1 MDKCKKC
8 GAELKENQKFC
19 SECGTPVNQKC
30 VCRKCGIELEPETK
44 FCPECGTNQTV
55 SASFSESFTTLQK
68 INFEKV
74 SKEFYTSENWERLL
88 SLITPVYEKHPENEE
103 VLYYYLQI
111 LIESDLEAAKDAVS
125 SLNDELFEVCCA
137 KFDIAIKENNLP
149 KAENILEKAELKW
162 NDNKILKYKR
172 ALFLLTLGAKEENDD
187 CIADA
192 LTLLASMENP
202 VDKREERE
210 NSKSFNLIED
220 KNLYDL
226 EFVPELIKKIAEQG
240 NAIGQWRLGL
250 MYENG
255 DGVEKDCEE
264 AFKWF
269 RKSAEQGDDSGQVDL
284 GNMYFNGT
292 GVEENHEEAV
302 KWFRKAAEQ
311 GSYRGQYALGTMY
324 YLGTGVEKNYAEAVK
339 WYRKATEYGNFIAM
353 ELLGSLFEHGKGV
366 EQDYKEAVKWYR
378 KAAEHGNFIAM
389 QLLGSMFEQ
398 GKGIEQDYE
407 EAVKWYKKAAE
418 KGHPDEP
425 KEALER
431 LADQGIWE
439 AKKALEDLENS

>member
-111 LIESDLEAAKDAVS
+111 LIESDPEAAKDAVS

-149 KAENILEKAELKW
+149 EAENILEKAESKW

-172 ALFLLTLGAKEENDD
+172 SLFLLTLGAKEENND

-192 LTLLASMENP
+192 LALLASMENP

-210 NSKSFNLIED
+210 NTESFDVINC
-220 KNLYDL
+220 KKLYDL

-240 NAIGQWRLGL
+240 DSTAQILLGG
-250 MYENG
+250 MYEG
-255 DGVEKDCEE
+255 GYGVEKDYEE
-264 AFKWF
+264 AEKWF
-269 RKSAEQGDDSGQVDL
+269 RKSAEQGDDRGQVDL

-302 KWFRKAAEQ
+302 KWFRKSAEQ

-339 WYRKATEYGNFIAM
+339 WYRKA
-353 ELLGSLFEHGKGV
+353 
-366 EQDYKEAVKWYR
+366 
-378 KAAEHGNFIAM
+378 AEHGNFNAM
-389 QLLGSMFEQ
+389 ELLGSMFEQ
-398 GKGIEQDYE
+398 GKGVEQDYD
-407 EAVKWYKKAAE
+407 EAVTWYKKVAE
-418 KGHPDEP
+418 QGYTGS
-425 KEALER
+425 KEALKR

>member
-149 KAENILEKAELKW
+149 EAENILEKAESKW

-240 NAIGQWRLGL
+240 NAIGQ
-250 MYENG
+250 
-255 DGVEKDCEE
+255 
-264 AFKWF
+264 
-269 RKSAEQGDDSGQVDL
+269 VDL
-284 GNMYFNGT
+284 GNMYYNGT

-339 WYRKATEYGNFIAM
+339 WYRKATEHGNFIAM

-366 EQDYKEAVKWYR
+366 EQDYKEAVKCYR

-389 QLLGSMFEQ
+389 KLLGSMFEQ

>member
-44 FCPECGTNQTV
+44 FCPECGTNQSV

-111 LIESDLEAAKDAVS
+111 LIESDPEAAKDAVS

-137 KFDIAIKENNLP
+137 KFDIAIKENNLTE
-149 KAENILEKAELKW
+149 AENILEKAESKW

-250 MYENG
+250 MYKNG
-255 DGVEKDCEE
+255 YGVEKDYEE
-264 AFKWF
+264 AEKWF
-269 RKSAEQGDDSGQVDL
+269 RKSAEQGDDRGQCDL

-292 GVEENHEEAV
+292 GVEKNHEEAV

-311 GSYRGQYALGTMY
+311 GGYRGQFVLGAMY

-339 WYRKATEYGNFIAM
+339 WYRKAAEQGTPYGQYN
-353 ELLGSLFEHGKGV
+353 
-366 EQDYKEAVKWYR
+366 
-378 KAAEHGNFIAM
+378 
-389 QLLGSMFEQ
+389 LGSMFEQ
-398 GKGIEQDYE
+398 GKGVEQDYE

-418 KGHPDEP
+418 QGYTGSK
-425 KEALER
+425 KALER

-439 AKKALEDLENS
+439 AEQALEDLENS

>member
-149 KAENILEKAELKW
+149 KAENILEKAESKW

-192 LTLLASMENP
+192 LALLASMENP
-202 VDKREERE
+202 ADKREERE
-210 NSKSFNLIED
+210 NYKSFKLILNN
-220 KNLYDL
+220 KLYYL

-240 NAIGQWRLGL
+240 NSTAQLCLGYMYRDGEGVEQDYEEAVKWYRKSAEQGNAIGQVGLGDL
-250 MYENG
+250 YENG
-255 DGVEKDCEE
+255 HGVEQNPEE

-269 RKSAEQGDDSGQVDL
+269 RKSAEQGNSAGQCRL
-284 GNMYFNGT
+284 GLMY
-292 GVEENHEEAV
+292 
-302 KWFRKAAEQ
+302 K
-311 GSYRGQYALGTMY
+311 RGD
-324 YLGTGVEKNYAEAVK
+324 
-339 WYRKATEYGNFIAM
+339 
-353 ELLGSLFEHGKGV
+353 GV
-366 EQDYKEAVKWYR
+366 EQDYEKAVKLFR
-378 KAAEHGNFIAM
+378 KSA
-389 QLLGSMFEQ
+389 EQ
-398 GKGIEQDYE
+398 GDFSGQ
-407 EAVKWYKKAAE
+407 
-418 KGHPDEP
+418 
-425 KEALER
+425 
-431 LADQGIWE
+431 IWE
-439 AKKALEDLENS
+439 AEQALEDLENS

>member
-74 SKEFYTSENWERLL
+74 SKEFYTSTNWERLL

-103 VLYYYLQI
+103 VFYYYLQI

-149 KAENILEKAELKW
+149 KAENILEKAESKW

-192 LTLLASMENP
+192 LALLASMENP
-202 VDKREERE
+202 ADKREKRE
-210 NSKSFNLIED
+210 NAKSFNLIKD

-240 NAIGQWRLGL
+240 DSIAQVLLGE
-250 MYENG
+250 MYDCG
-255 DGVEKDCEE
+255 FGVELDYE
-264 AFKWF
+264 
-269 RKSAEQGDDSGQVDL
+269 
-284 GNMYFNGT
+284 
-292 GVEENHEEAV
+292 
-302 KWFRKAAEQ
+302 
-311 GSYRGQYALGTMY
+311 
-324 YLGTGVEKNYAEAVK
+324 EAVK
-339 WYRKATEYGNFIAM
+339 WYRKSAEQGNPSGQW
-353 ELLGSLFEHGKGV
+353 LLGVMYDCGYGV
-366 EQDYKEAVKWYR
+366 EQDYEEAVKWYR
-378 KAAEHGNFIAM
+378 KSAEQGNSSG
-389 QLLGSMFEQ
+389 QYLLGWMYQRGNGVEQDYEEAVKWYRKSAEQGNPHGQYNLGSKFEQ
-398 GKGIEQDYE
+398 GKGVEQDYE